1 MDPIIKY
8 LNSIAYKFPKGYPDM
23 NDPKDKTML
32 FELVKNL
39 IEQEEISTAKLKAK
53 LLKLV
58 DETDDENELKQI
70 ARYARDISL
79 KNSMKPY
86 LSSKNLSSKDILFFQ
101 SLLDELDKVSEFSTI
116 ANNAPTFNLDSK
128 NYFDQIPSFTP
139 EELKSLYGDMKD
151 SIQGTVSLGPGEAFL
166 SVFFDNVKKA
176 NAKGDLNIDGKEVE
190 LKSRTGASGAMVAP
204 KYVVRGKGE
213 DIWKDL
219 AKLVDKFDLDNDQKE
234 ELKKIALIKG
244 QRGFTWPFKINSI
257 YQQALNMGEDQKK
270 LTKLFSDEISS
281 WYKNK
286 LPLDFN
292 KYFINDEFEAKRFIG
307 DLAKQLARDYFEEH
321 KFDGMM
327 FSNNV
332 GDFKYYEGDDF
343 IEDIGN
349 TIIISAPS
357 DLVPRLKI
365 K

>member
-1 MDPIIKY
+1 
-8 LNSIAYKFPKGYPDM
+8 
-23 NDPKDKTML
+23 
-32 FELVKNL
+32 
-39 IEQEEISTAKLKAK
+39 
-53 LLKLV
+53 
-58 DETDDENELKQI
+58 
-70 ARYARDISL
+70 
-79 KNSMKPY
+79 
-86 LSSKNLSSKDILFFQ
+86 
-101 SLLDELDKVSEFSTI
+101 
-116 ANNAPTFNLDSK
+116 
-128 NYFDQIPSFTP
+128 
-139 EELKSLYGDMKD
+139 
-151 SIQGTVSLGPGEAFL
+151 
-166 SVFFDNVKKA
+166 
-176 NAKGDLNIDGKEVE
+176 
-190 LKSRTGASGAMVAP
+190 
-204 KYVVRGKGE
+204 
-213 DIWKDL
+213 
-219 AKLVDKFDLDNDQKE
+219 
-234 ELKKIALIKG
+234 
-244 QRGFTWPFKINSI
+244 
-257 YQQALNMGEDQKK
+257 MGEDQKK

>member
-1 MDPIIKY
+1 
-8 LNSIAYKFPKGYPDM
+8 
-23 NDPKDKTML
+23 
-32 FELVKNL
+32 
-39 IEQEEISTAKLKAK
+39 
-53 LLKLV
+53 
-58 DETDDENELKQI
+58 
-70 ARYARDISL
+70 
-79 KNSMKPY
+79 
-86 LSSKNLSSKDILFFQ
+86 
-101 SLLDELDKVSEFSTI
+101 
-116 ANNAPTFNLDSK
+116 
-128 NYFDQIPSFTP
+128 
-139 EELKSLYGDMKD
+139 MKD

-281 WYKNK
+281 WYKSTVRSKNSFK
-286 LPLDFN
+286 SLYCIRGSAN
-292 KYFINDEFEAKRFIG
+292 NFIG
-307 DLAKQLARDYFEEH
+307 FLSI
-321 KFDGMM
+321 
-327 FSNNV
+327 SNFTN
-332 GDFKYYEGDDF
+332 FKA
-343 IEDIGN
+343 IRIRV
-349 TIIISAPS
+349 
-357 DLVPRLKI
+357 LVCF
-365 K
+365 